1 MRRFPGRAGR
11 TSRTPSVDS
20 IDGPC
25 GLGLFLVL
33 LVVFFAQVGI
43 VGDLALEDETAL
55 GELFEIEG
63 PLGLAFATL
72 DVANR
77 YFGTVACCTG
87 HTPWMGYEPY
97 INVGLRRMTQIHRIG
112 MSEGCLS

>member
-1 MRRFPGRAGR
+1 ML
-11 TSRTPSVDS
+11 V
-20 IDGPC
+20 
-25 GLGLFLVL
+25 VL
-33 LVVFFAQVGI
+33 LAEVCV
-43 VGDLALEDETAL
+43 VGDLSLEDEAAL
-55 GELFEIEG
+55 LELLEIEG